1 MDISA
6 SGREGAIAADVCER
20 RTTWYPWRVLR
31 LVLRIAGKFAAR
43 ALAPLLL
50 LFAVSGCMSGA
61 SLHYITQAAAGQ
73 EKLNGRG
80 IEISDVIEHGYLDK
94 RTRDLLSA
102 VPAIKAFGEKHG
114 LRPTKNYERYL
125 WIGRPAVM
133 WVVSACDP
141 LRFRPKTWT
150 FPVIGS
156 ITYTGWFDRKEAD
169 AYAKELAAK
178 GWDVDVRGSQ
188 AYSTLGWFTD
198 PILST
203 MLSGGDDALGD
214 LADVVLHES
223 LHATFYVPGQ
233 STLNESMASFVGD
246 KLAEQYLAEAKGP
259 DSIDQSR
266 FIDLRVKG
274 EARGKRMKEAYAAL
288 EALYAST
295 LSREEKLAEKKKI
308 TDRLR
313 ADLKIQRPVTNATLI
328 QYKTYGSG
336 REEMAELLDKCGGD
350 FPRMLRALERVRP
363 LAQKSKPH
371 TDPGLLLRSV
381 LAEGC

>member
-1 MDISA
+1 MIR
-6 SGREGAIAADVCER
+6 GRRGKVTSELLVSSITA
-20 RTTWYPWRVLR
+20 LKR
-31 LVLRIAGKFAAR
+31 LVRFALVLSL
-43 ALAPLLL
+43 LAPL
-50 LFAVSGCMSGA
+50 SGCISGA
-61 SLHYITQAAAGQ
+61 SLHYVTQAAAGQ

-80 IEISDVIEHGYLDK
+80 IDIDEVIEHGYLDK
-94 RTRDLLSA
+94 RTRGLLTA
-102 VPAIKAFGEKHG
+102 VPSIKAFGEKHG

-169 AYAKELAAK
+169 EYAKELAAK

-203 MLSGGDDALGD
+203 MLGGGDDALGD

-233 STLNESMASFVGD
+233 STLNESMASFIGD
-246 KLAEQYLAEAKGP
+246 TLAAEYLAEAKGP
-259 DSIDQSR
+259 ESKDKAR
-266 FIDLRVKG
+266 FVELRKKG
-274 EARGKRMKEAYAAL
+274 EARGKRMKEAYAEL
-288 EALYAST
+288 ETLYASK
-295 LSREEKLAEKKKI
+295 LSKDEKLAEKKRI
-308 TDRLR
+308 TDQLR
-313 ADLKIQRPVTNATLI
+313 ADLRIQRPVTNATLI

-336 REEMAELLDKCGGD
+336 HEEMEKLLEVCGGSV
-350 FPRMLRALERVRP
+350 PRMIKALEKVR
-363 LAQKSKPH
+363 AIAKDARPH
-371 TDPGLLLRSV
+371 TDPALLLRP
-381 LAEGC
+381 LLDQGC

>member
-1 MDISA
+1 LVARTLRSA
-6 SGREGAIAADVCER
+6 
-20 RTTWYPWRVLR
+20 RVSFLR
-31 LVLRIAGKFAAR
+31 LATLV
-43 ALAPLLL
+43 ALVALLSQ
-50 LFAVSGCMSGA
+50 SGCVSGA
-61 SLHYITQAAAGQ
+61 SLHYVTQAAAGQ
-73 EKLNGRG
+73 ESLNGRG
-80 IEISDVIEHGYLDK
+80 IDISEVVENGYLDK
-94 RTRDLLSA
+94 RTRGLLAA
-102 VPAIKAFGEKHG
+102 VPSIKAFGEKHG
-114 LRPTKNYERYL
+114 LRPTKNYERSL

-188 AYSTLGWFTD
+188 AYSTLGWFND

-246 KLAEQYLAEAKGP
+246 TLAAEYLLEAKGP
-259 DSIDQSR
+259 DSIDKAR
-266 FIDLRVKG
+266 FLDLRKKG

-288 EALYAST
+288 EALYASQ
-295 LSREEKLAEKKKI
+295 LSKDEKLAEKKRI
-308 TDRLR
+308 TDQLR
-313 ADLKIQRPVTNATLI
+313 AELKIQRPVTNATLI

-336 REEMAELLDKCGGD
+336 HDEMEQLLDVCGGSV
-350 FPRMLRALERVRP
+350 PRMIKALEKVRP
-363 LAQKSKPH
+363 IAKQARPH
-371 TDPGLLLRSV
+371 TDPGLLLKP
-381 LAEGC
+381 LLGQGC

>member
-1 MDISA
+1 MTS
-6 SGREGAIAADVCER
+6 S
-20 RTTWYPWRVLR
+20 R
-31 LVLRIAGKFAAR
+31 LVSR
-43 ALAPLLL
+43 ALTALGALASA
-50 LFAVSGCMSGA
+50 FALSGCISGA
-61 SLHYITQAAAGQ
+61 SLHYVTQAAAGQ

-80 IEISDVIEHGYLDK
+80 IDISEVIEHNYLDK
-94 RTRDLLSA
+94 RTRGLLA
-102 VPAIKAFGEKHG
+102 HVPQIKAFGEKHG

-133 WVVSACDP
+133 WVVSACAP
-141 LRFRPKTWT
+141 LAFRPKTWT

-169 AYAKELAAK
+169 DYAKELAAK

-203 MLSGGDDALGD
+203 MLSGGDDAVGD

-246 KLAEQYLAEAKGP
+246 HLAAEYLEEHGGP
-259 DSIDQSR
+259 NGVDKAR
-266 FIDLRVKG
+266 FIDLRKKG
-274 EARGKRMKEAYAAL
+274 EARGKKMKEAYAAL
-288 EALYAST
+288 EALYASK
-295 LSREEKLAEKKKI
+295 LSKEEKLAEKKRI
-308 TDRLR
+308 TEALR
-313 ADLKIQRPVTNATLI
+313 AELKLSRPLTNATLI

-336 REEMAELLDKCGGD
+336 KDEMEQLLELCGGSV
-350 FPRMLRALERVRP
+350 PRMLKALERVRP
-363 LAQKSKPH
+363 IAAASKPH
-371 TDPGLLLRSV
+371 TDPGVLLRPLLSQ
-381 LAEGC
+381 GC